1 MIERAK
7 ALPKSALSMPFSRGK
22 ILDELPAGSSSLKP
36 LLTALL
42 RTLEEAQSRQ
52 YCENHDLA
60 WPGYV

>member
-36 LLTALL
+36 LLS
-42 RTLEEAQSRQ
+42 TLEEAQSRQ
-52 YCENHDLA
+52 YCENKIME
-60 WPGYV
+60 PGYV